1 MIEQIETT
9 SPMQKEFNKG
19 MMVAYINKHLP
30 TTAHLDVRKS
40 FVYYDAD
47 KDFVVATEN
56 FLEGPGAD
64 AAFEKL
70 GIKYWS
76 KGIV

>member
-1 MIEQIETT
+1 MTLEEITKT
-9 SPMQKEFNKG
+9 DPMQKALNKG
-19 MMVAYINKHLP
+19 LMVAFINRHS
-30 TTAHLDVRKS
+30 AYHLDVRTS

-47 KDFVVATEN
+47 KDFVIATSIEIG
-56 FLEGPGAD
+56 GPGGE

-70 GIKYWS
+70 NIKYWS

>member
-1 MIEQIETT
+1 MSNIEEITGT
-9 SPMQKEFNKG
+9 NPMQKEFNKG
-19 MMVAYINKHLP
+19 LMVAFINRHS
-30 TTAHLDVRKS
+30 AWHLDVRTS

-47 KDFVVATEN
+47 KDFVIASSIEIG
-56 FLEGPGAD
+56 GPGGE